1 MFWSALVL
9 TYKMIILPRHLRDK
23 RWKRFKE

>member
-1 MFWSALVL
+1 MSALVL